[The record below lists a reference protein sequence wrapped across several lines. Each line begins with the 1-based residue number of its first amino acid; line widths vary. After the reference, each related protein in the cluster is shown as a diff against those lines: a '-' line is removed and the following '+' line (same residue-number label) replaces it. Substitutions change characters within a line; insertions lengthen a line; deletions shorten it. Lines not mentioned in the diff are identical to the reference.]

1 MRIAMF
7 APVPPTRSGIA
18 AYTAALVPWL
28 ARHHRIDLFTNT
40 LPDDRAGV
48 PRGATAVFSAHD
60 FVWKHARHAYDLIMY
75 QLGNTLT
82 TNYLWPYLTRYA
94 GLVVIHDGNLYD
106 ARAAYYISRGDYASY
121 RAEFVYNDPRHGGA
135 SELGIAGQLTALKT
149 YWPMLRT
156 PIACART
163 VAVHN
168 SWLAARLRE
177 HHPGASIDVVRPG
190 MDDPLSAETDRAR
203 VAVRAALDLS
213 AETIV
218 FGVFGW
224 VTPEKRLPQIV
235 RALAALIDAAET
247 PAIHLL
253 IVGSVVDH
261 YNVRADLHAAGLAGR
276 VTLTGY
282 VADAEITR
290 YLAATDVCLCL
301 RWPTTRETSAT
312 WLRALAAGKATII
325 SDLAH
330 TQEIPVLR
338 APAVDSRSDLCV
350 PGGGATDPVAVA
362 VGVGDEAWSLP
373 IAMQALA
380 RHADLR
386 RELGA
391 AARAYWAA
399 NFRMEHSASDYE
411 RVIAATVIRPAVPR
425 ALPPHLDDDGSRRAR
440 DLLSPFSLRPDILQR
455 ADST

>member
-1 MRIAMF
+1 MRIAIF
-7 APVPPTRSGIA
+7 APILPTRSGIA

-28 ARHHRIDLFTNT
+28 ARRHCIDLFTNT
-40 LPDDRAGV
+40 QPDERAGV
-48 PRGATAVFSAHD
+48 PRGATAAFSAHD

-75 QLGNTLT
+75 QLGNSSVHD
-82 TNYLWPYLTRYA
+82 YMWPYLTRYP
-94 GLVVIHDGNLYD
+94 GLVVIHDGNLHD
-106 ARAAYYISRGDYASY
+106 ARASYYFSRGDYAGY
-121 RAEFVYNDPRHGGA
+121 RAEFVYNDPRHGAA
-135 SELGIAGQLTALKT
+135 SELGIGGQLTALKT

-168 SWLAARLRE
+168 SWLAAQLRE
-177 HHPGASIDVVRPG
+177 HHPGAHIDVVRPG
-190 MDDPLSAETDRAR
+190 MDDPLSGETDRAR
-203 VAVRAALDLS
+203 AAVRAALDLS

-218 FGVFGW
+218 FGAFGW

-235 RALAALIDAAET
+235 RALATLIDAAKP

-253 IVGSVVDH
+253 IVGSAVDH
-261 YNVRADLHAAGLAGR
+261 YNVRADLHAAGLVGR

-282 VADAEITR
+282 VADAEIAR

-338 APAVDSRSDLCV
+338 IPAVDSRPDLHA
-350 PGGGATDPVAVA
+350 PGGGATDSVAVA
-362 VGVGDEAWSLP
+362 VGVGDETRALP

-386 RELGA
+386 QGLGA

-399 NFRMEHSASDYE
+399 NFQMEHSAVDYE
-411 RVIAATVIRPAVPR
+411 RVIAATVARPTEPR
-425 ALPPHLDDDGSRRAR
+425 ALPPHLDDDGGRLAR
-440 DLLSPFSLRPDILQR
+440 DLLAPFGLRPDILPR

>member
-7 APVPPTRSGIA
+7 TPISTTRSGIA

-28 ARHHRIDLFTNT
+28 ARHHRIDLFTDT
-40 LPDDRAGV
+40 PPDDRAGV
-48 PRGATAVFSAHD
+48 PRGATTTFSAHD
-60 FVWKHARHAYDLIMY
+60 FVWKHARHAYDLIIY
-75 QLGNTLT
+75 QLGNSSAHD
-82 TNYLWPYLTRYA
+82 YMWPYLTRYA
-94 GLVVIHDGNLYD
+94 GLVVIHDGNLHD
-106 ARAAYYISRGDYASY
+106 ARSFYYISRGDYDGY
-121 RAEFVYNDPRHGGA
+121 RTEFIYNDPRYGGA
-135 SELGIAGQLTALKT
+135 VGLASAGRLTALKT

-156 PIACART
+156 PVSCARS

-168 SWLAARLRE
+168 PWLAARLRE
-177 HHPGASIDVVRPG
+177 HHPGAHIDVVRPG
-190 MDDPLSAETDRAR
+190 MDDPLSAETVRVRA
-203 VAVRAALDLS
+203 AVRADLDLS

-218 FGVFGW
+218 FGAFGW

-235 RALAALIDAAET
+235 RALATLIDAAET
-247 PAIHLL
+247 PATHLL
-253 IVGSVVDH
+253 IVGKAVDH
-261 YNVRADLHAAGLAGR
+261 YNVRADLHAAGLADR

-282 VADAEITR
+282 VADVEIAR

-338 APAVDSRSDLCV
+338 IPAVDSRPDLYV
-350 PGGGATDPVAVA
+350 PGGGATDAVAVA
-362 VGVGDEAWSLP
+362 VGVCDEARGLP

-386 RELGA
+386 RGLGA

-399 NFRMEHSASDYE
+399 NFQMEHSAVDYE
-411 RVIAATVIRPAVPR
+411 RVIAATVARPAEPR
-425 ALPPHLDDDGSRRAR
+425 ALPPHLNDDGGRRAR
-440 DLLSPFSLRPDILQR
+440 NLLAPFGLRLDILQR

>member
-7 APVPPTRSGIA
+7 APMPPTRSGLA
-18 AYTAALVPWL
+18 AYAAALVPWL
-28 ARHHRIDLFTNT
+28 ARRHRLDLFTDT
-40 LPDDRAGV
+40 PPDDRAGV
-48 PRGATAVFSAHD
+48 PRGATAAFSAHD
-60 FVWKHARHAYDLIMY
+60 FVWKHARHAYDLIIY
-75 QLGNTLT
+75 QLGNTLA

-94 GLVVIHDGNLYD
+94 GLVVIHDGNLHD
-106 ARAAYYISRGDYASY
+106 ARSFYYSSRGDYDGY

-135 SELGIAGQLTALKT
+135 VELGVAGRLTSLKT

-156 PIACART
+156 PVSCARS

-168 SWLAARLRE
+168 PWLAARLRE
-177 HHPGASIDVVRPG
+177 HHPGAHIDVVRPG
-190 MDDPLSAETDRAR
+190 MDDPLAADTGRAR
-203 VAVRAALDLS
+203 AAVRAALGLG

-218 FGVFGW
+218 FGAFGW

-247 PAIHLL
+247 PATHLL
-253 IVGSVVDH
+253 IVGSAVDH
-261 YNVRADLHAAGLAGR
+261 YDVRADLQAAGLAGR

-282 VADAEITR
+282 VADAEVAR

-338 APAVDSRSDLCV
+338 TPAADSRSDLRA
-350 PGGGATDPVAVA
+350 PAGGATDPVAVA
-362 VGVGDEAWSLP
+362 VGVDDEARSLP
-373 IAMQALA
+373 IAMQTLA

-386 RELGA
+386 REVGA

-399 NFRMEHSASDYE
+399 NFRMEHSAGDYE
-411 RVIAATVIRPAVPR
+411 RVIAATVARPVVPR
-425 ALPPHLDDDGSRRAR
+425 ARPPHLDDDGGCRAR
-440 DLLSPFSLRPDILQR
+440 DLLEPFGLRPDILQR
-455 ADST
+455 ADVT